1 MVKPVDS
8 SASRGVQRVDSL
20 AQLKDAFDLAL
31 SYSRKGQVLIEDLLM
46 GVNLVWKH
54 LLKRKNF
61 HYSCYGKANNR

>member
-31 SYSRKGQVLIEDLLM
+31 SYSRKGQVLIEDFIDGREFSVETFTQKEELPL
-46 GVNLVWKH
+46 
-54 LLKRKNF
+54 
-61 HYSCYGKANNR
+61 